1 MRAALADEGYFAPIS
16 LWGFYGTS
24 ENNDEQAA

>member
-16 LWGFYGTS
+16 LWGFYGTN
-24 ENNDEQAA
+24 ENNEQAA

>member
-16 LWGFYGTS
+16 LWGFYGTNES
-24 ENNDEQAA
+24 NNNQAA